1 VNDRVGRGRG
11 RGINGSRRKDA
22 DISTVGGGES
32 STVNL
37 DPQSAEAAH
46 VKVSTHES
54 GSGVDPLA
62 NPPSDAGGA
71 ETSKT

>member
-1 VNDRVGRGRG
+1 MNDRVGRGRG

-32 STVNL
+32 SAVNL

-46 VKVSTHES
+46 VKVATHES
-54 GSGVDPLA
+54 GSGVGPLA
-62 NPPSDAGGA
+62 NPPSDIGGG